1 MDNTTI
7 YSRFAQWVKQNP
19 DAPAIIE
26 EGRQASYK
34 ELDLL
39 ADRIFGNSP
48 RYKTGK
54 TGIKLNASK

>member
-7 YSRFAQWVKQNP
+7 YSCFAQWVKQNP

-26 EGRQASYK
+26 EERQVSYK

-39 ADRIFGNSP
+39 ADRIFGKFADS
-48 RYKTGK
+48 GSSFI
-54 TGIKLNASK
+54 G

>member
-39 ADRIFGNSP
+39 ADRIFGKFADSGSP
-48 RYKTGK
+48 FI
-54 TGIKLNASK
+54 GIVMSLA

>member
-7 YSRFAQWVKQNP
+7 YSCFAQWVKQNP

-26 EGRQASYK
+26 EERQVSYK